1 MAHVRFVRQSFYQLM
16 RAIPAHMMIL
26 VAPNAIGLGKYAL
39 AAETNHALSV
49 VVKFNLPM
57 KNIKRAHRT
66 TKSQK
71 HSHKL
76 PI

>member
-39 AAETNHALSV
+39 AVGANHALSV

-57 KNIKRAHRT
+57 KNIKSILSIIKDNT
-66 TKSQK
+66 
-71 HSHKL
+71 
-76 PI
+76 P